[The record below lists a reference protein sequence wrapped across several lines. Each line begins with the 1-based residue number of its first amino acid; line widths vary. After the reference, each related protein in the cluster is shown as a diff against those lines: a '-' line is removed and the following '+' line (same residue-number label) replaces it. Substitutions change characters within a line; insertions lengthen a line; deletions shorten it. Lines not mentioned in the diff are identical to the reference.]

1 MWSQTGE
8 DPWDPYE
15 SRVGSLVFRVY
26 PYAMNRWKWGAYN
39 ASGTQLAGPVFD
51 PPNSAANHYW
61 WRTYEFAM
69 KKAEEFYTY
78 LKNRGPSTPNRDNT
92 Q

>member
-1 MWSQTGE
+1 MKKVRISEGLLIWSQTGE
-8 DPWDPYE
+8 DPFDPYE

-26 PYAMNRWKWGAYN
+26 PYALNRWKWGAYN
-39 ASGTQLAGPVFD
+39 TSGTQLAGPVLD

-69 KKAEEFYTY
+69 KKAEKFYTY
-78 LKNRGPSTPNRDNT
+78 LKNR
-92 Q
+92 